1 MPEQAF
7 VKRAL
12 RVAATTALVAGA
24 LGLSADPQGGL
35 RLSSALAQEAVRA
48 EVAKPLQQASEL
60 LKANRAKDALAK
72 VRDAEAVPNR
82 NAQENLL
89 IERMRGAAAHR
100 AGETQVAIKAYESVL
115 ASGRASAAEQ
125 GQIAAALAHLYAQN
139 KDWSRAREWAQKAKQ
154 QGANAA
160 DMDKLLA
167 YISSQSGDFA
177 AIARDA
183 QASIEAAEKAGRRP
197 EENDLLALADAQR
210 RTNNVAGQTAT
221 LEKLVAYYPKKEYW
235 AAVLGRLPG
244 KSGFS
249 GRLSLDVD
257 RLRREAKLLEKTEE
271 YVEFAQL
278 ALQAGQAAEAKA
290 ALDEGFARGLLGK
303 GPEAERQNRLRAL
316 ATQRAADAPA
326 ALKAAEAEAG
336 NDGNALVRIGMG
348 YVGLGQ
354 YDKGIAL
361 IQKGLASSNLKYP
374 EEARLHLGI
383 AYLRAGNRAKANE
396 TFRSVK
402 GTDGSADLA
411 RLWMRVP
418 TG

>member
-1 MPEQAF
+1 MSDQVF
-7 VKRAL
+7 VKRAARL
-12 RVAATTALVAGA
+12 AASFALVAGA
-24 LGLSADPQGGL
+24 LGLQADLKGGL
-35 RLSSALAQEAVRA
+35 DWNAALAQEAVRA
-48 EVAKPLQQASEL
+48 EVAKPLQQAAEL

-72 VRDAEAVPNR
+72 IREAEAVPNR

-100 AGETQVAIKAYESVL
+100 AGETQTAIKAYEAVL
-115 ASGRASAAEQ
+115 ASGKASATEQ
-125 GQIAAALAHLYAQN
+125 GQIAAALAHLYAVN
-139 KDWSRAREWAQKAKQ
+139 KDWNRTREWANKAKQ

-167 YISSQSGDFA
+167 YVSSQSGDYA

-210 RTNNVAGQTAT
+210 RTNNTAGQTAT

-235 AAVLGRLPG
+235 AAVLGRLPS
-244 KSGFS
+244 KPGFS
-249 GRLSLDVD
+249 NRLALDVD

-271 YVEFAQL
+271 YVEMAQL
-278 ALQAGQAAEAKA
+278 ALQAGQAAEAKSV
-290 ALDEGFARGLLGK
+290 LDEGFARGLLGK
-303 GPEAERQNRLRAL
+303 GPEAERQNRLLAL
-316 ATQRAADAPA
+316 ATQRANDAPA

-336 NDGNALVRIGMG
+336 DDGNALVRIGMG
-348 YVGLGQ
+348 FVGLGQ

-361 IQKGLASSNLKYP
+361 IQKGLATGKLKSADD
-374 EEARLHLGI
+374 ARLHLGI
-383 AYLRAGNRAKANE
+383 AYLRAGNKAKANE
-396 TFRSVK
+396 AFRSVK
-402 GTDGSADLA
+402 GTDGAADLA

-418 TG
+418 SS